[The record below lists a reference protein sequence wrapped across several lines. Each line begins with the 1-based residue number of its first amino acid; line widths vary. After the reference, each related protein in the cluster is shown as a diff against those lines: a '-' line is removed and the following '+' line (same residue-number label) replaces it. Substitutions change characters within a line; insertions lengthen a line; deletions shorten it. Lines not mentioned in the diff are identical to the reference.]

1 MPSLRMPSIVFGA
14 NRRPRTAPTPS
25 VPVHADI
32 APDLTR
38 ARPRTAL
45 DEDAKVATALFRIP
59 QRRGVLPEQARAFS
73 DSNEWLRAAIN
84 RVKDRVA
91 RSERMI
97 TPVDPALPFSADI
110 QAAISYLIENPN
122 PRGDS
127 WRTFIEPVIEDLCTL
142 GRGGWEYVPNWQGW
156 PIALYPYNAQF
167 MSLDPIWDGS
177 DPRDPRYYWTPMP
190 RRSIGLRND
199 EVTMMILNPRTDR
212 PDGLGWVDTLKDTI
226 EADAAGNEFVRSL
239 LKKYPPP
246 GWLNLGPT
254 AGKKQVEAVSE
265 RLNTD
270 VLGQGGMLVTGGL
283 DSVDYKPLWVGG
295 SRENELMAWSHWF
308 GLKVAA
314 VVGISPQDIG
324 LTMDINKA
332 NGQVQERLS
341 SEGGYR
347 SMLLL
352 VQEYV
357 NREII
362 GKFGPPEQ
370 LNLHFTFRE
379 LTQRDRAEQ
388 IRIATEMAGGLPVAL
403 YNEARAEADL
413 PPLEMGNAVYVKTME
428 GAVALIG
435 EDADAYHRQAQ
446 AQQATEMDLEAQE
459 KGKPSGKEK
468 ATPNKTPAK
477 PPADG
482 GNEGQS
488 NPAAAPKGT
497 AKAKKPKGGTA

>member
-1 MPSLRMPSIVFGA
+1 
-14 NRRPRTAPTPS
+14 
-25 VPVHADI
+25 
-32 APDLTR
+32 
-38 ARPRTAL
+38 
-45 DEDAKVATALFRIP
+45 
-59 QRRGVLPEQARAFS
+59 
-73 DSNEWLRAAIN
+73 
-84 RVKDRVA
+84 
-91 RSERMI
+91 
-97 TPVDPALPFSADI
+97 
-110 QAAISYLIENPN
+110 
-122 PRGDS
+122 
-127 WRTFIEPVIEDLCTL
+127 
-142 GRGGWEYVPNWQGW
+142 
-156 PIALYPYNAQF
+156 
-167 MSLDPIWDGS
+167 
-177 DPRDPRYYWTPMP
+177 
-190 RRSIGLRND
+190 
-199 EVTMMILNPRTDR
+199 
-212 PDGLGWVDTLKDTI
+212 
-226 EADAAGNEFVRSL
+226 
-239 LKKYPPP
+239 
-246 GWLNLGPT
+246 
-254 AGKKQVEAVSE
+254 VSE

-283 DSVDYKPLWVGG
+283 DAVDYKPLWVGG

-379 LTQRDRAEQ
+379 LTQRDRSEQ

-435 EDADAYHRQAQ
+435 EDADAYRRQAQ
-446 AQQATEMDLEAQE
+446 AQQAAEMDLEAQE

-497 AKAKKPKGGTA
+497 AKAKKPKGST